1 MHRLR
6 RAGNLNKS
14 LRKRRGKFVHR
25 LEGEIEWKGEKVC
38 WRVGGKCVP
47 EREHGKGIKL
57 I

>member
-25 LEGEIEWKGEKVC
+25 LEGEIEWKGEKSMLEGWGEVC
-38 WRVGGKCVP
+38 S
-47 EREHGKGIKL
+47 
-57 I
+57 